1 MARRTGSEAHPQAW
15 VRLKERHDRE
25 LKGYTDFFAVE
36 ERRRRLV
43 EEIEMLEVEAATAVS
58 TVVSLSDPATV
69 AEVIEWSQ
77 TKVRAAVKL
86 AAAHAPDDAVG
97 SNGVHTA
104 ADGGS

>member
-1 MARRTGSEAHPQAW
+1 MARRASSETHPKVW
-15 VRLKERHDRE
+15 LRLKERHDRE

-36 ERRRRLV
+36 QRRRRLV
-43 EEIEMLEVEAATAVS
+43 EEIETLEVEAATAVAK
-58 TVVSLSDPATV
+58 VVLLSDPATV

-77 TKVRAAVKL
+77 SRVRAAVKL
-86 AAAHAPDDAVG
+86 AADHTTDGVG